1 MTSRT
6 GMLSRLASATLL
18 FIGVATSA
26 SAHITP
32 APTAA
37 ELECVALANQ
47 SRAAEGLAP
56 LQWDSALAAAARFH
70 AQRMSQEGPISHR
83 YGGEPGLAERA
94 ASAGA
99 RFSLVE
105 ENIAIGESPAQIHDA
120 WMHSPGHHDNLL
132 NRQIDRIGVAI
143 VQARGVLYAVADYAQ
158 SVALLTQAQV
168 EAKVGAI
175 VKAHGMSLASDL
187 KRAPLLRTG
196 AGSVG
201 RRIGADG
208 KIPHA
213 LAERRHRQAAAG
225 VGAGAGQRAV
235 HAGRRR
241 RLRCKDQRRFLRP
254 GLYRLSR
261 SSVAVL
267 SFGRARFGCR
277 HPLCAV

>member
-6 GMLSRLASATLL
+6 GMLLRLASATLL

-158 SVALLTQAQV
+158 AVAALTRNQV
-168 EAKVGAI
+168 EAKVAAI
-175 VKAHGMSLASDL
+175 VAAHGLAIETDASSAEIARQYCVIEDGSQASPPGVERPRFMMRWQGDVGRLPGDLSARLASGMFS
-187 KRAPLLRTG
+187 RA
-196 AGSVG
+196 A
-201 RRIGADG
+201 IGACAPQHDPG
-208 KIPHA
+208 SS
-213 LAERRHRQAAAG
+213 QAAFTA
-225 VGAGAGQRAV
+225 
-235 HAGRRR
+235 
-241 RLRCKDQRRFLRP
+241 
-254 GLYRLSR
+254 YR
-261 SSVAVL
+261 VAVL
-267 SFGRARFGCR
+267 
-277 HPLCAV
+277 LY